1 MKLINTLI
9 AIIFIISS
17 AIADNAY
24 SKKFNPDS
32 LRYKIT
38 YATRC
43 IEPPFVDGRLDD
55 ESWGKAIPVNEF
67 FQIEPIEFGAPSEKR
82 NSLISPRLGKS
93 VLFVP
98 SKKE

>member
-43 IEPPFVDGRLDD
+43 SEPPTIDGILND
-55 ESWGKAIPVNEF
+55 ESWKMAIP
-67 FQIEPIEFGAPSEKR
+67 II
-82 NSLISPRLGKS
+82 
-93 VLFVP
+93 
-98 SKKE
+98 